1 MEYVKLREIF
11 AEALKDK
18 QIVGTMFGG
27 KIYRARKA
35 TGSEDY
41 FILAPKK
48 RNRGWYLSGIEGRI
62 GKFEGII
69 EPKESRKSEADKWAD
84 SWKKAGKM
92 LLSSELWPE
101 VLEEIQTCLSI
112 GFEKMQLA
120 YAQYWKEEKGKSY
133 ADNKRENA
141 EKIRIIDERLTGTS
155 EKGEI
160 YAKTNL
166 LFHYAEKATI
176 KKMNF
181 GILSEIYLKDIAE
194 AMKDKKPISRSG
206 RTSYDV
212 SFSYQPENKRAFYSE
227 EFRGCGNGHY
237 YIAISDAYA
246 LFMEDD

>member
-84 SWKKAGKM
+84 SWKKAGKN
-92 LLSSELWPE
+92 
-101 VLEEIQTCLSI
+101 
-112 GFEKMQLA
+112 
-120 YAQYWKEEKGKSY
+120 KG
-133 ADNKRENA
+133 A
-141 EKIRIIDERLTGTS
+141 ERIACR
-155 EKGEI
+155 
-160 YAKTNL
+160 
-166 LFHYAEKATI
+166 
-176 KKMNF
+176 KKLQQDDR
-181 GILSEIYLKDIAE
+181 GAGSHRKDDPIL
-194 AMKDKKPISRSG
+194 
-206 RTSYDV
+206 
-212 SFSYQPENKRAFYSE
+212 
-227 EFRGCGNGHY
+227 
-237 YIAISDAYA
+237 
-246 LFMEDD
+246 